1 MKQHGNH
8 TMSYCKMLATLICV
22 PALFACSDATT
33 EPSNKADAS
42 AAMKDVASKN
52 IENKAAEDSIRADIT
67 KGSSDMASGV
77 DYHSF
82 SNPDEVRVTHLA
94 LDLSANFD
102 TQQLSGSVTLKV
114 ERTDPQ
120 HNELILDTRALKID
134 TVTVN
139 GEAVPFTLGETDV
152 DLGTPLSISLP
163 ENANQVTVNYA
174 TSPSASGVQWLTPA
188 QTAGKQHPFLFT
200 QAQAVHARSFIP
212 LQDSPQVRV
221 TYEATIKT
229 PPSLLAVMS
238 AANDPQTERDGEY
251 TFTMPQP
258 IPSYLIALAIGDLQ
272 FKAMGERTGVYAEPA
287 LLESAAKE
295 FEDTEAMLEVTEE
308 TYGPYQW
315 DRYDL
320 LILPP
325 SFPFGGMENPR
336 LSFITPTVIAGDK
349 SLVSLIAHELAHSWS
364 GNTVTNA
371 TWRDLWLNEGF
382 TTYLTYRI
390 MEMIYGHERFK
401 KEAVLGYQDLQN
413 DIAALE
419 QNDEILAIDL
429 RGRNP
434 DDVFSNIPYEKGAL
448 FLREIE
454 QKVGRENFDAF
465 LMQYFEDFAF
475 KSITTDTFIDY
486 LDETL
491 LKQYP
496 EKLDAERI
504 QQWIFE
510 PGIPE
515 GAPKPESDAFTK
527 IDDTR
532 SAWLSGDV
540 KAADIETAQWTVH
553 EWLYFLNN
561 MPESLTDTQL
571 VELDSAF
578 SLTETQNNE
587 IAHSW
592 LMIAVA
598 NEYKPAYE
606 RLYSYLVSIGR
617 NKLVKPLY
625 RTLSQTPEGKAFAKK
640 AFEEAKPGYH
650 PLTIRAN
657 EGFVN

>member
-1 MKQHGNH
+1 MRKYGL
-8 TMSYCKMLATLICV
+8 LATFICAPV
-22 PALFACSDATT
+22 LFACSDNQSVDTA
-33 EPSNKADAS
+33 KADKDKAVKVEAGS
-42 AAMKDVASKN
+42 NAQAANAQVEKHAD
-52 IENKAAEDSIRADIT
+52 AAI
-67 KGSSDMASGV
+67 ASGV

-82 SNPDEVRVTHLA
+82 ANPNEVRVTHLS
-94 LDLSANFD
+94 LDLTANFESK
-102 TQQLSGSVTLKV
+102 QLIGSVTLDI
-114 ERTDPQ
+114 ERAKPENDT
-120 HNELILDTRALKID
+120 LVLDTRGLDIQRVSVD
-134 TVTVN
+134 
-139 GEAVPFTLGETDV
+139 GEDVPFDMGETDP
-152 DLGTPLSISLP
+152 DLGTPLSITLP
-163 ENANQVTVNYA
+163 SAANALTVAYS
-174 TSPSASGVQWLTPA
+174 TSPEASGVQWLTPA
-188 QTAGKQHPFLFT
+188 QTAGKKHPFLFT

-221 TYEATIKT
+221 TYDATIKT
-229 PPSLLAVMS
+229 PEALLAVMS
-238 AANDPQTERDGEY
+238 ASNDPTTERDGEY
-251 TFTMPQP
+251 EFTMPQP
-258 IPSYLIALAIGDLQ
+258 IPSYLIALAIGDLE

-295 FEDTEAMLEVTEE
+295 FEDTEAMLEVTEA

-390 MEMIYGHERFK
+390 MEMIYGHDRFK
-401 KEAVLGYQDLQN
+401 KEAVLGYQDLEN
-413 DIAALE
+413 DVAALDD
-419 QNDEILAIDL
+419 NDEILAIDL

-454 QKVGRENFDAF
+454 QKIGRENFDAF
-465 LMQYFEDFAF
+465 LMQYFKDFAF
-475 KSITTDTFIDY
+475 KSITTDTFIAY
-486 LDETL
+486 LDDTL

-496 EKLDAERI
+496 NELDAERI
-504 QQWIFE
+504 HTWIFE

-515 GAPKPESDAFTK
+515 GAPHPESDAFSK
-527 IDDTR
+527 IDETR
-532 SAWLSGDV
+532 SAWLSGGI
-540 KAADIETAQWTVH
+540 KAADIETGQWTVH

-561 MPESLTDTQL
+561 MPESLSEAQL

-578 SLTETQNNE
+578 SLTSTKNNE

-592 LMIAVA
+592 LMIAVE
-598 NEYKPAYE
+598 NNYQPAFE

-625 RTLSQTPEGKAFAKK
+625 RELSKTPEGKAFAKR

-650 PLTIRAN
+650 PLTVKAN
-657 EGFVN
+657 EGYVE

>member
-1 MKQHGNH
+1 MKKYGL
-8 TMSYCKMLATLICV
+8 LATFVCAPV
-22 PALFACSDATT
+22 LFACSDNASSNSPNT
-33 EPSNKADAS
+33 ENEQAVAFTSKASADA
-42 AAMKDVASKN
+42 AKHTDAG
-52 IENKAAEDSIRADIT
+52 I
-67 KGSSDMASGV
+67 ASGV

-82 SNPDEVRVTHLA
+82 ANPNEIRVTHLS
-94 LDLSANFD
+94 LDLTANFESK
-102 TQQLSGSVTLKV
+102 QLVGEVTLDV
-114 ERTDPQ
+114 ERTKPE
-120 HNELILDTRALKID
+120 NNTLVLDTRALEIQR
-134 TVTVN
+134 VSVE
-139 GEAVPFTLGETDV
+139 GESVPFEMGETDP
-152 DLGTPLSISLP
+152 DLGTPLTITLP
-163 ENANQVTVNYA
+163 SAANSVTVAYS
-174 TSPSASGVQWLTPA
+174 TSPEASGVQWLTPA
-188 QTAGKQHPFLFT
+188 QTAGKKHPFLFT

-221 TYEATIKT
+221 TYDATIKT
-229 PPSLLAVMS
+229 PEALLAVMS
-238 AANDPQTERDGEY
+238 ASNDPTTERDGEY
-251 TFTMPQP
+251 EFNMPQP
-258 IPSYLIALAIGDLQ
+258 IPSYLIALAIGDLE

-390 MEMIYGHERFK
+390 MEMIYGHDRFK
-401 KEAVLGYQDLQN
+401 KEAVLGYQDLEN
-413 DIAALE
+413 DVAALE
-419 QNDEILAIDL
+419 ENDEILAIDL

-454 QKVGRENFDAF
+454 HKIGRENFDAF
-465 LMQYFEDFAF
+465 LMQYFKDFAF
-475 KSITTDTFIDY
+475 KSITTDTFIAY
-486 LDETL
+486 LDDTL

-496 EKLDAERI
+496 DKLDANRI
-504 QQWIFE
+504 HTWIFE

-515 GAPKPESDAFTK
+515 GAPHPESDAFTK

-561 MPESLTDTQL
+561 MPESLSEAQL
-571 VELDSAF
+571 AELDSAF
-578 SLTETQNNE
+578 SLTSTKNNE

-592 LMIAVA
+592 LMIAVQ
-598 NEYKPAYE
+598 NNYQPAYD

-625 RTLSQTPEGKAFAKK
+625 RELSKTPEGKAFAKR

-650 PLTIRAN
+650 PLTVKAN

>member
-1 MKQHGNH
+1 MRKYGL
-8 TMSYCKMLATLICV
+8 LATFICAPV
-22 PALFACSDATT
+22 LFACSDNQNVDTA
-33 EPSNKADAS
+33 KADKDKAVKVES
-42 AAMKDVASKN
+42 GSNAQAANTQVEKH
-52 IENKAAEDSIRADIT
+52 ADEAI
-67 KGSSDMASGV
+67 ASGI

-82 SNPDEVRVTHLA
+82 ANPNEVRVTHLS
-94 LDLSANFD
+94 LDLTANFESK
-102 TQQLSGSVTLKV
+102 QLIGSVTLDI
-114 ERTDPQ
+114 ERAKPENDT
-120 HNELILDTRALKID
+120 LVLDTRGLDIQRVSVD
-134 TVTVN
+134 
-139 GEAVPFTLGETDV
+139 GEDVPFDMGETDP
-152 DLGTPLSISLP
+152 DLGTPLSITLPSAANSL
-163 ENANQVTVNYA
+163 TVAYS
-174 TSPSASGVQWLTPA
+174 TSPEASGVQWLTPA
-188 QTAGKQHPFLFT
+188 QTAGKKHPFLFT
-200 QAQAVHARSFIP
+200 QAQAVHARSFVP

-221 TYEATIKT
+221 TYDATIKT
-229 PPSLLAVMS
+229 PEALLAVMS
-238 AANDPQTERDGEY
+238 ASNDPTTERDGEY
-251 TFTMPQP
+251 EFTMPQP
-258 IPSYLIALAIGDLQ
+258 IPSYLIALAIGDLE

-295 FEDTEAMLEVTEE
+295 FEDTEAMLEVTEA

-390 MEMIYGHERFK
+390 MEMIYGHDRFK
-401 KEAVLGYQDLQN
+401 KEAVLGYQDLEN
-413 DIAALE
+413 DVAALDD
-419 QNDEILAIDL
+419 NDEILAIDL

-454 QKVGRENFDAF
+454 QKIGRENFDAF
-465 LMQYFEDFAF
+465 LMQYFKDFAF
-475 KSITTDTFIDY
+475 KSITTDTFIAY
-486 LDETL
+486 LDKTL

-496 EKLDAERI
+496 NELDAERI
-504 QQWIFE
+504 HTWIFE

-515 GAPKPESDAFTK
+515 GAPHPESDAFSK
-527 IDDTR
+527 IDETR
-532 SAWLSGDV
+532 SAWLSGGI
-540 KAADIETAQWTVH
+540 KAADIETGQWTVH

-561 MPESLTDTQL
+561 MPESLSEAQL

-578 SLTETQNNE
+578 SLTSTKNNE

-592 LMIAVA
+592 LMIAVE
-598 NEYKPAYE
+598 NNYQPAFE

-625 RTLSQTPEGKAFAKK
+625 RELSKTPEGKAFAKR

-650 PLTIRAN
+650 PLTVKAN
-657 EGFVN
+657 EGYVE

>member
-1 MKQHGNH
+1 MRKYGL
-8 TMSYCKMLATLICV
+8 LATFICAPV
-22 PALFACSDATT
+22 LFACSDNQSVDTA
-33 EPSNKADAS
+33 KADKDKAVKVEAGS
-42 AAMKDVASKN
+42 NADAANAQVEKHAD
-52 IENKAAEDSIRADIT
+52 AAI
-67 KGSSDMASGV
+67 ASGV

-82 SNPDEVRVTHLA
+82 ANPNEVRVTHLS
-94 LDLSANFD
+94 LDLTANFESK
-102 TQQLSGSVTLKV
+102 QLIGSVTLDI
-114 ERTDPQ
+114 ERAKPENDT
-120 HNELILDTRALKID
+120 LVLDTRGLDIQRVSVD
-134 TVTVN
+134 
-139 GEAVPFTLGETDV
+139 GEDVPFDMGETDP
-152 DLGTPLSISLP
+152 DLGTPLSITLPSAANSL
-163 ENANQVTVNYA
+163 TVAYS
-174 TSPSASGVQWLTPA
+174 TSPEASGVQWLTPA
-188 QTAGKQHPFLFT
+188 QTAGKKHPFLFT

-221 TYEATIKT
+221 TYDATIKT
-229 PPSLLAVMS
+229 PEALLAVMS
-238 AANDPQTERDGEY
+238 ASNDPSTERDGEY
-251 TFTMPQP
+251 EFTMPQP
-258 IPSYLIALAIGDLQ
+258 IPSYLIALAIGDLE

-295 FEDTEAMLEVTEE
+295 FEDTEAMLEVTEA

-390 MEMIYGHERFK
+390 MEMIYGHDRFK
-401 KEAVLGYQDLQN
+401 KEAVLGYQDLEN
-413 DIAALE
+413 DVAALDD
-419 QNDEILAIDL
+419 NDEILAIDL

-454 QKVGRENFDAF
+454 QKIGRENFDAF
-465 LMQYFEDFAF
+465 LMQYFKDFAF
-475 KSITTDTFIDY
+475 KSITTDTFIAY
-486 LDETL
+486 LDKTL

-496 EKLDAERI
+496 NELDAERI
-504 QQWIFE
+504 HTWIFE

-515 GAPKPESDAFTK
+515 GAPHPESDAFSK
-527 IDDTR
+527 IDETR
-532 SAWLSGDV
+532 SAWLSGGI
-540 KAADIETAQWTVH
+540 KAADIETGQWTVH

-561 MPESLTDTQL
+561 MPESLSEAQL

-578 SLTETQNNE
+578 SLTSTKNNE

-592 LMIAVA
+592 LMIAVE
-598 NEYKPAYE
+598 NNYQPAFE

-625 RTLSQTPEGKAFAKK
+625 RELSKTPEGKAFAKR

-650 PLTIRAN
+650 PLTVKAN
-657 EGFVN
+657 EGYVE

>member
-1 MKQHGNH
+1 MKKYGL
-8 TMSYCKMLATLICV
+8 LATFVCAPV
-22 PALFACSDATT
+22 LFACSDNTSSSSPNT
-33 EPSNKADAS
+33 ENEQAVASTSDSSADA
-42 AAMKDVASKN
+42 AKHTDAG
-52 IENKAAEDSIRADIT
+52 I
-67 KGSSDMASGV
+67 ASGV

-82 SNPDEVRVTHLA
+82 ANPNEIRVTHLS
-94 LDLSANFD
+94 LDLTANFESK
-102 TQQLSGSVTLKV
+102 QLVGEVTLDV
-114 ERTDPQ
+114 ERTKPE
-120 HNELILDTRALKID
+120 NNTLVLDTRALEIQR
-134 TVTVN
+134 VSVE
-139 GEAVPFTLGETDV
+139 GESVPFEMGETDP
-152 DLGTPLSISLP
+152 DLGTPLTITLP
-163 ENANQVTVNYA
+163 SAANSVTVAYS
-174 TSPSASGVQWLTPA
+174 TSPEASGVQWLTPA
-188 QTAGKQHPFLFT
+188 QTAGKKHPFLFT

-221 TYEATIKT
+221 TYDATIKT
-229 PPSLLAVMS
+229 PESLLAVMS
-238 AANDPQTERDGEY
+238 ASNDPTTERDGEY
-251 TFTMPQP
+251 EFNMPQP
-258 IPSYLIALAIGDLQ
+258 IPSYLIALAIGDLE

-390 MEMIYGHERFK
+390 MEMIYGHDRFK
-401 KEAVLGYQDLQN
+401 KEAVLGYQDLEN
-413 DIAALE
+413 DVAALE
-419 QNDEILAIDL
+419 ENDEILAIDL

-454 QKVGRENFDAF
+454 HKIGRENFDAF
-465 LMQYFEDFAF
+465 LMQYFKDFAF
-475 KSITTDTFIDY
+475 KSITTDTFIAY
-486 LDETL
+486 LDDTL

-496 EKLDAERI
+496 DKLDANRI
-504 QQWIFE
+504 HTWIFE

-515 GAPKPESDAFTK
+515 GAPHPESDAFTK

-561 MPESLTDTQL
+561 MPESLSEAQL
-571 VELDSAF
+571 AELDSAF
-578 SLTETQNNE
+578 SLTSTKNNE

-592 LMIAVA
+592 LMIAVQ
-598 NEYKPAYE
+598 NNYQLAYD

-625 RTLSQTPEGKAFAKK
+625 RELSKTPEGKAFAKR

-650 PLTIRAN
+650 PLTVKAN